1 MNNFKQIKKNC
12 KLKIKINGN
21 TECTRRRK
29 IIAGLDGCLCNKDNC
44 KSITGKKPEELS
56 CLILRKEKKN

>member
-12 KLKIKINGN
+12 KLKMKINRN
-21 TECTRRRK
+21 TECVRRRK

-44 KSITGKKPEELS
+44 NLITGKKPEDY
-56 CLILRKEKKN
+56 NV